1 MDLSFYAV
9 FFKHIT
15 ENIFMTILCSFKD
28 KESFFTLLILH
39 LRYRG
44 SDNMPK
50 KHKEFIILINIDLLK
65 IDPEV
70 TLEQFLGLQNVGL
83 NILWKVKKMNFLAP
97 EWYRNETAIVSFK
110 AFWNWY
116 ALSKKKKKKNQWSVF
131 QANNFK

>member
-1 MDLSFYAV
+1 
-9 FFKHIT
+9 
-15 ENIFMTILCSFKD
+15 
-28 KESFFTLLILH
+28 
-39 LRYRG
+39 
-44 SDNMPK
+44 MPK

-116 ALSKKKKKKNQWSVF
+116 ALSKKKKKISGPYF
-131 QANNFK
+131 RPIISNNGPDRCFFKRKRE

>member
-83 NILWKVKKMNFLAP
+83 NIL
-97 EWYRNETAIVSFK
+97 
-110 AFWNWY
+110 
-116 ALSKKKKKKNQWSVF
+116 
-131 QANNFK
+131 